1 MIHGH
6 GSHGTYRAVPV
17 RLFCSARGLS
27 RRLGEKPFSSEMD
40 GIKPLEFMVNHP
52 QMESKWKP
60 KKMGWWLGLPRKKH
74 VYHIWLWI
82 IYVYMSIQDRF
93 LDLCGFVNAPRT
105 WIFPWSQSDVNTLR
119 QYLSYDWDC
128 PPMHKRTTNN
138 WPSSKNC
145 MECCPW
151 TRATYFFASA
161 YHMLRLEHCNT
172 CWQGVELKLG

>member
-17 RLFCSARGLS
+17 RLLCSARGLS

-82 IYVYMSIQDRF
+82 IYVYMSIQARF

-105 WIFPWSQSDVNTLR
+105 WIFPGVNLM
-119 QYLSYDWDC
+119 SIHSVNIC
-128 PPMHKRTTNN
+128 RTTGTALPCTNEQRITGPQAKIA
-138 WPSSKNC
+138 WS
-145 MECCPW
+145 
-151 TRATYFFASA
+151 
-161 YHMLRLEHCNT
+161 LVLEPGPHIFLHQLIT
-172 CWQGVELKLG
+172 CWDWNTATLVGKASS